1 MTTVNMGNVT
11 TYRYIT
17 DGMISSIN
25 RPDSKTNSYII
36 DYCPDL
42 KRVTSVTDRTYN
54 TLYEKFYWD
63 DYEEKTVGDD
73 LLQYYYVYGGD
84 GLAALHVVKTG
95 SNNQTATFTY
105 KVITD
110 HLGSIVSLRGNY
122 DWGFMADYD
131 AWGNREVLYPCSF
144 DQYFDR
150 GYTGHEHLLE
160 EFGLINM
167 NGRMYDPNLGRFLS
181 PDNYI
186 QSPGNPQNY
195 NRYSYCLNNPLKYT
209 DPDGEKISW
218 LWGVAAAMGFI
229 PLESMVALATVITA
243 DATTASICAA
253 IGGDDID
260 GISKR
265 VYNSV
270 KISTA
275 MLQSDELDGNEF
287 DQFVKS
293 FFRSG
298 QCLPISVV
306 GYAYSSILNYL
317 SRADVDPF
325 YGATILKTDSKL
337 LMGAGATLGHYINLD
352 KSVYEQEVKD
362 FNSKITPLLVHEYGH
377 FMQARGWGGTSALS
391 GSVYSLFQSALQS
404 QKYQLYKVDDVS
416 ETWVERDA
424 TSRGINHLKDEIND
438 ASIIYL
444 NKNYPQG
451 FFENRMLHNY
461 FIPFSLISGIYNIF
475 NPY

>member
-1 MTTVNMGNVT
+1 VQDVGFNYWNKMSSVWA
-11 TYRYIT
+11 T
-17 DGMISSIN
+17 DEN
-25 RPDSKTNSYII
+25 NFYSYSV
-36 DYCPDL
+36 DYGPDL
-42 KRVTSVTDRTYN
+42 RRVSSEMHRTYQK
-54 TLYEKFYWD
+54 LYEKFYWD
-63 DYEEKTVGDD
+63 DYEEKVEGSDT
-73 LLQYYYVYGGD
+73 LRYYYLNGAN
-84 GLAALHVVKTG
+84 GLEALHIVKT
-95 SNNQTATFTY
+95 SPNAQPVSQTT
-105 KVITD
+105 KVVTD
-110 HLGSIVSLRGNY
+110 HLGSITALIDESDYAYIAR
-122 DWGFMADYD
+122 YD
-131 AWGNREVLYPCSF
+131 AWGNRENVMPFWF
-144 DQYFDR
+144 DLTFDR
-150 GYTGHEHLLE
+150 GYTGHEHLEML
-160 EFGLINM
+160 GLINM
-167 NGRMYDPNLGRFLS
+167 NGRMYDPLLGRFLS
-181 PDNYI
+181 PDPYI
-186 QSPGNPQNY
+186 QAPTDPQNF

-337 LMGAGATLGHYINLD
+337 LMGEGATLGHYINLD

-362 FNSKITPLLVHEYGH
+362 FNSNITPLLVHEYGH

-424 TSRGINHLKDEIND
+424 TSRGIDHLKDEIND
-438 ASIIYL
+438 SSMIYL
-444 NKNYPQG
+444 NNNYPQG